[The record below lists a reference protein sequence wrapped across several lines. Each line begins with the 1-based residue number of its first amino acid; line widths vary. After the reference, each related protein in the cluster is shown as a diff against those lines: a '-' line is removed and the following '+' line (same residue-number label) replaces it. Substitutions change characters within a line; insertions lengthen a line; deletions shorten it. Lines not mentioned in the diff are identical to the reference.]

1 MTEKP
6 PPGPPSKGELLTYR
20 IARGIAV
27 GVSRLYLPGRV
38 TGRENL
44 PPTGAYLVAPVHRS
58 YVDWLIVARIT
69 ARRRLRYIA
78 KAEIWKSKVVGRI
91 LEALGVFPVNRSGAD
106 REALE
111 RCRQVLAGGE
121 PLIMFPEGT
130 RRSGPVVEDLR
141 EGVAY
146 LAVRAGVPV
155 VPIGIGG
162 SEQAMPRGSAIP
174 RPHRVEVVIGKPIW
188 PPSAGDGAGGA
199 GEPAVAA
206 AGGIEAGGIEAGRL
220 GAAAGEVAS
229 GELVEAAG
237 AAATSGAADGA
248 SRRKAGRVSRRA
260 TKEFSDEIA
269 AGIQQVFDD
278 AQRRAGVRRP

>member
-1 MTEKP
+1 MTEQP
-6 PPGPPSKGELLTYR
+6 PPGPPSKGELVLYQ

-27 GVSRLYLPGRV
+27 GLSRLYLPGRV

-44 PPTGAYLVAPVHRS
+44 PASGAYLVAPVHRS

-162 SEQAMPRGSAIP
+162 SEQAMPRGSTLP

-188 PPSAGDGAGGA
+188 PPGA
-199 GEPAVAA
+199 GEVT
-206 AGGIEAGGIEAGRL
+206 
-220 GAAAGEVAS
+220 AS
-229 GELVEAAG
+229 GEPVPTPAVPAAEAA
-237 AAATSGAADGA
+237 AADAGPREGGSGAASTLDRDGAGA

-269 AGIQQVFDD
+269 AGMQQVFDE
-278 AQRRAGVRRP
+278 AQRRAGVRTP